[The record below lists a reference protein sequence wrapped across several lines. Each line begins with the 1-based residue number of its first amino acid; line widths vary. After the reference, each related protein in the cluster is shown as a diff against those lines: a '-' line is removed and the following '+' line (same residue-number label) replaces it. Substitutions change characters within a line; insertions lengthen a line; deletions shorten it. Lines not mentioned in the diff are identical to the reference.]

1 MQTAAHVVLNNLLH
15 PQLVSH
21 NLLLL
26 SETVSDHLQVAVID
40 ELKKLLSAKKWKF
53 FDIKLTMIVVVYV
66 LEAEENKPLPTF
78 DSSEI
83 IREYRII

>member
-1 MQTAAHVVLNNLLH
+1 MVLNNLLH